1 MNMEFNKIF
10 GALLTAG
17 IIASFAGF
25 MASHVLYHPRLPA
38 EHAYKV
44 EVAEDT
50 GTGVASAAPAVAE
63 PIDELLKTADAAKG
77 QKLSS
82 VCASCHTFDAG
93 GANKIGPNL
102 HGIIGAKHA
111 HNGSFAYS
119 DAMKA
124 KNGEKWDYDALNRF
138 LWSPKKTVPGTK
150 MTFAGMKKAEDRAN
164 LIKWLETQK

>member
-25 MASHVLYHPRLPA
+25 LSSHVLYHPHLPK
-38 EHAYKV
+38 EQAYKV
-44 EVAEDT
+44 EAAEDAGAGAATAVVAE
-50 GTGVASAAPAVAE
+50 AE
-63 PIDELLKTADAAKG
+63 PIDELLKTADIAKG

-102 HGIIGAKHA
+102 HGIIGSKHA
-111 HNGSFAYS
+111 HNATFAYS
-119 DAMKA
+119 DAMKG
-124 KNGEKWDYDALNRF
+124 KSGEKWDYDALNHF

-150 MTFAGMKKAEDRAN
+150 MTFAGLKKAEDRAN